1 MDNTVY
7 IIGMVVAIGG
17 WVLMR
22 GLKDAN
28 SQPVARGTTSNP
40 GGTQY
45 TADRSQMPPASSS
58 YGEYR
63 NQQTTGG
70 RRKTINKNRNRNR
83 SKKMNTRK
91 EKKRQ

>member
-7 IIGMVVAIGG
+7 IIGIVVAIGG

-40 GGTQY
+40 GGAQY
-45 TADRSQMPPASSS
+45 TVDRSQMPPASSN
-58 YGEYR
+58 YGEYI

-70 RRKTINKNRNRNR
+70 RRKTINKNR

-91 EKKRQ
+91 EKKRE

>member
-40 GGTQY
+40 VGTQY
-45 TADRSQMPPASSS
+45 TVDRSQMPPASNT

-63 NQQTTGG
+63 NQQQGG
-70 RRKTINKNRNRNR
+70 RRKTINKNR
-83 SKKMNTRK
+83 SKKMNTRRGN
-91 EKKRQ
+91 KKQ